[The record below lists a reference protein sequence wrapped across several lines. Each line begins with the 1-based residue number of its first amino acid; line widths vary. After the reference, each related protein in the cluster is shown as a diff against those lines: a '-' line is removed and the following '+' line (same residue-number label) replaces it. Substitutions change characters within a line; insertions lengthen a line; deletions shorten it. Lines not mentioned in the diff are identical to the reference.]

1 MRGYELDDALRLI
14 GVARRRSA
22 LELLLPAL
30 GLLAAGAA
38 IGAGIGLAFA
48 PSSGRRLREDVG
60 GRLDQIRER
69 VKKESEKHSNASVTS
84 TPTLATARTAE
95 SGREESASQAALL
108 SSPSLSKFALGSRA
122 ATRPAP

>member
-1 MRGYELDDALRLI
+1 MTLKKKLMRGYELDDALRLI

-22 LELLLPAL
+22 MEMMLPAL
-30 GLLAAGAA
+30 GLLFAGAA

-69 VKKESEKHSNASVTS
+69 VKKESEKRSNATVAS
-84 TPTLATARTAE
+84 TP
-95 SGREESASQAALL
+95 S
-108 SSPSLSKFALGSRA
+108 
-122 ATRPAP
+122 

>member
-1 MRGYELDDALRLI
+1 MRIKKMMRGYELDDALRLL

-22 LELLLPAL
+22 LELMLPAL

-69 VKKESEKHSNASVTS
+69 VKKESEKNSNASVTS
-84 TPTLATARTAE
+84 
-95 SGREESASQAALL
+95 
-108 SSPSLSKFALGSRA
+108 SPS
-122 ATRPAP
+122 